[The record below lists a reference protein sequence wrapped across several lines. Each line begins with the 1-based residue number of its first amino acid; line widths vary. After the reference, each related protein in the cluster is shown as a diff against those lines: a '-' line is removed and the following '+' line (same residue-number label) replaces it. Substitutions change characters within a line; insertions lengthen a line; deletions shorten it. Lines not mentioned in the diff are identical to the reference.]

1 MSNGFAAATVLPFGH
16 GGTAKIPSM
25 YLSSAPGVRVLE
37 KHVDRPMSLLTK
49 LQEGSELLGRDR
61 WRLLCTW
68 PWLEAAES
76 PETV

>member
-16 GGTAKIPSM
+16 GGTAMIPSV
-25 YLSSAPGVRVLE
+25 YLLCLE

-68 PWLEAAES
+68 PWLQAAES